1 MKFTVC
7 SCVKGNLRAR
17 HFFRPFLL
25 CGMLFFTGLAWGQ
38 VRVTGQVNDAAS
50 GEPLIGARVIMV
62 GETVGALTNSEGK
75 FEFRSPKAPPFS
87 VEVTYLGYDTLLY
100 AVTSVDEALKLTLNE
115 LGFSVGEVEITA
127 SAFNERQRQS
137 PLSIES
143 MSINAIK
150 ETPADNF
157 YDGLGHL
164 KGVDLTAA
172 SIGFKIVNTRG
183 FNSTSPVRSLQI
195 IDGVDNQAPGLNFS
209 LGNFLGASELDVEQ
223 VDLIVGASSAFYGP
237 NAFNGVISMK
247 TKNPFIHQGLSASV
261 KMGER
266 NLGQVAIRFA
276 KAFRNKAGEE
286 RVAFKL
292 NAFYLSADDWQ
303 ADNLDPVDGTRVPQT
318 NPGGYDA
325 VNRYGDE
332 NLNGGINNATSRGE
346 QVTFPGLG
354 RWYRTGYEEIDLVDY
369 DSKNLKLSG
378 ALHVKLGKSQA
389 EFIAASSFG
398 TGTTV
403 YQGDNRYSLKN
414 ILFFQ
419 NRLEVRNEDKFFIR
433 AYATHENAG
442 DSYDAVFTA
451 FRLQAL
457 ASNNNDWSIAYRN
470 FWAGAVPPSS
480 PFHIP
485 GGIVN
490 QVRAL
495 EGFPSLGPPPDFFY
509 DFDLANQILANNQ
522 EQLAE
527 WHRLAREYA
536 DNSTAAPFLQPGT
549 PAFQAAFDDIT
560 STPIS
565 EGGTRLV
572 DRSALYHIHGEY
584 KINSSFADFI
594 IGANGRLYTPV
605 SEGSIFKD
613 TADVTITNYEFG
625 VYAGVNKQLLE
636 DRLKLNATLRM
647 DKNENFNAVFSPAVS
662 AVYDLNTRDIF
673 RVSFSSAIR
682 NPTLADQFLY
692 YNVGRAILIG
702 NLDGF
707 QNLVDTSSLRSYFNS
722 PTLDANLLQYF
733 DVDPIQPE
741 KVQTIEVG
749 YRSVWFQRL
758 FLDASYYYSRYRDF
772 IGYNIGVD
780 ITLDPVFNRVINATA
795 FRVAANATDIVTT
808 QGFSVG
814 ANYFFDNGLAV
825 NGNYSWNRLNTE
837 SDDPIIP
844 AFNTPEH
851 KYNLGISGRNL
862 SVLGLSNLGF
872 NVNYKWVEGFR
883 FEGSPQ
889 FTGNIPS
896 YSLVDVQVNRFFPK
910 LKSTLKIGASNVLD
924 NKQFQAYGGPRVGRL
939 AYFSILTELSNL

>member
-1 MKFTVC
+1 
-7 SCVKGNLRAR
+7 
-17 HFFRPFLL
+17 
-25 CGMLFFTGLAWGQ
+25 MLIPLVGWGQ
-38 VRVTGQVNDAAS
+38 VRVMGTVTDGS
-50 GEPLIGARVIMV
+50 SKEPLVGARVILI
-62 GETVGALTNSEGK
+62 GQTIGALTNAEGK
-75 FEFRSPKAPPFS
+75 FEFRVPSSPPFS
-87 VEVTYLGYDTLLY
+87 VEVTYLGYDTLVY
-100 AVTSVDEALKLTLNE
+100 EVTQVDKALKLSLNE

-209 LGNFLGASELDVEQ
+209 LGNFLGASDLDVEQ

-247 TKNPFIHQGLSASV
+247 TKNPFIHQGLSASL
-261 KMGER
+261 KLGER
-266 NLGQVAIRFA
+266 NLRQVAIRYA

-286 RVAFKL
+286 KVAFKL
-292 NAFYLSADDWQ
+292 NAFYLDADDWE
-303 ADNLDPVDGTRVPQT
+303 ADNLNPVDDSDVPIT

-332 NLNGGINNATSRGE
+332 NLNAGINNATSLGE
-346 QVTFPGLG
+346 QIILPGLG
-354 RWYRTGYEEIDLVDY
+354 RWFRTGYEEVDLVDY
-369 DSKNLKLSG
+369 NSQNLKISG
-378 ALHVKLGKSQA
+378 ALHIKLGKET

-414 ILFFQ
+414 ILFYQ
-419 NRLEVRNEDKFFIR
+419 NRLEIRKEDKFFLR

-451 FRLQAL
+451 FRLQDL
-457 ASNNNDWSIAYRN
+457 ASNNNDWSVAYRN
-470 FWAGAVPPSS
+470 FWAGAVSASS
-480 PFHIP
+480 PFYIP
-485 GGIVN
+485 GGVTGL
-490 QVRAL
+490 VRNL

-522 EQLAE
+522 TQLAE
-527 WHRLAREYA
+527 WHQLARDYA
-536 DNSTAAPFLQPGT
+536 DNSSLAPYLRPGT
-549 PAFQAAFDDIT
+549 PEFQAAFDQIT

-572 DRSALYHIHGEY
+572 DRSALYHLHGEY
-584 KINSSFADFI
+584 KFNTSFADFVV
-594 IGANGRLYTPV
+594 GGNGRLYTPV
-605 SEGSIFKD
+605 SEGSVFKD
-613 TADVTITNYEFG
+613 TADITITNYEFG
-625 VYAGVNKQLLE
+625 VYTGVNKQLLD

-647 DKNENFNAVFSPAVS
+647 DKNENFNAVFSPAIS
-662 AVYDLNTRDIF
+662 AVYDLNSRDIF
-673 RVSFSSAIR
+673 RISFSSAVR
-682 NPTLADQFLY
+682 NPTLADQFLF

-702 NLDGF
+702 NLDGY
-707 QNLVDTSSLRSYFNS
+707 QNLVDTSSLRTYFNS
-722 PTLDANLLQYF
+722 PTLDASLLNYF

-741 KVQTIEVG
+741 KVQTVELG

-780 ITLDPVFNRVINATA
+780 VTFDQVFNRIINATA
-795 FRVAANATDIVTT
+795 LRVAANAQEVVTT

-814 ANYFFDNGLAV
+814 LNYFFDNGLAL

-862 SVLGLSNLGF
+862 SALGLDQVGF
-872 NVNYKWVEGFR
+872 NVNYKWVEGFL

-896 YSLVDVQVNRFFPK
+896 YTLLDVQVNKFFPK

-924 NKQFQAYGGPRVGRL
+924 NRQFQAYGGPRVGRL
-939 AYFSILTELSNL
+939 AYFSILTEIPNR